1 MTSIPI
7 YTQNQYVVYHITY
20 SGNLL
25 HSKNNSNIP
34 PSNYIGSTSLN
45 KIKSGYMG
53 SVSSKKYKDI
63 WKQELKEHPELF
75 NLEIISYHDARSD
88 AIWRELQLQQL
99 FNVVKNPL
107 FVNMAYAQPN
117 GFFGMDTSYNMK
129 GKKNALGCKRSEEFK
144 QKGKERMLRNCLPRY
159 ERTDIHKKEISVRN
173 IGNKYGTGPRSQSFI
188 DKLSKHYTV
197 VSPSGEY
204 FTVFNLSLFCKSH
217 NLNPSNMY
225 NVASKNQTNHKGWK
239 CELIKNEGISPL

>member
-1 MTSIPI
+1 MTI
-7 YTQNQYVVYHITY
+7 YTQNKYVVYHITY

-25 HSKNNSNIP
+25 PSKNNSNIT
-34 PSNYIGSTSLN
+34 PSNYIGSTSL
-45 KIKSGYMG
+45 KQIESGYMG
-53 SVSSKKYKDI
+53 SILSKKYKNF
-63 WKQELKEHPELF
+63 WKHELKEHPELF
-75 NLEIISYHDARSD
+75 NIEIASYHDTRSD
-88 AIWRELQLQQL
+88 AIWKELQLQKI

-107 FVNMAYAQPN
+107 FVNMSYATPN
-117 GFFGMDTSYNMK
+117 GFFGMDTSDLMK

-144 QKGKERMLRNCLPRY
+144 QNAKERMLGNCLPRY

-204 FTVFNLSLFCKSH
+204 FTVCNLSLFCKSH
-217 NLNPSNMY
+217 NLNPSGMY
-225 NVASKNQTNHKGWK
+225 RVASKNQTNHKGWK